1 MTLRVAIQHRFPG
14 AEIAVDFSVPPGVTA
29 LFGPSG
35 AGKSTVLMAIAGLIK
50 PDRATITL
58 EGAALPP
65 EPHRRR
71 VAVVFQEARLFP
83 HLTVRQN
90 LSFGQR
96 WARPGGPTLPE
107 VASLLGL
114 DVLLNRSPATLSG
127 GEAQRVAIGRAL
139 LSHPQ
144 VLLMDEP
151 LSALD
156 APRKAEILPWLEALA
171 ARTRIPLVYV
181 SHALP
186 EIARLAAR
194 MVVIDKGRQRA
205 EGRLE
210 DILSD
215 PGLAP
220 LIGLDEV
227 GSVIEAEVAETAPD
241 GLTRLITPGGPLFLA
256 VPAAPGARLRLRL
269 PAQDILLSRARPEGL
284 SALNIL
290 SARILRLE
298 ASGASV
304 LVQLAMG
311 EQRFLAR
318 ITPRSALALDL
329 QPQQE
334 VHAILKTVAL
344 ARGH

>member
-1 MTLRVAIQHRFPG
+1 MTLRIAIQHRFPG

-35 AGKSTVLMAIAGLIK
+35 AGKSSVLMAIAGLLR

-58 EGAALPP
+58 DGAALPRA
-65 EPHRRR
+65 PHRRR

-83 HLTVRQN
+83 HMSVRQN
-90 LSFGQR
+90 LGFGLR
-96 WARPGGPTLPE
+96 WAPQGGPALGE
-107 VASLLGL
+107 VAGLLGL
-114 DVLLNRSPATLSG
+114 TALLDRHPATLSG

-171 ARTRIPLVYV
+171 ARTRIPLLYV

-194 MVVIDKGRQRA
+194 MVVIDRGRIRA

-210 DILSD
+210 EILSD
-215 PGLAP
+215 PDLAP
-220 LIGLDEV
+220 LIGLTEM
-227 GSVIEAEVAETAPD
+227 GAVIEAEVAETAPD
-241 GLTRLITPGGPLFLA
+241 GLARLITPGGPLFLA
-256 VPAAPGARLRLRL
+256 VQAAPGARLRLRL
-269 PAQDILLSRARPEGL
+269 AAQDIILSHARPEGL

-290 SARILRLE
+290 TARILRLN
-298 ASGASV
+298 SGEGSV
-304 LVQLAMG
+304 LVQLGMG
-311 EQRFLAR
+311 ESRFLAR
-318 ITPRSALALDL
+318 VTQRSAQAMDL
-329 QPQQE
+329 RPGQE

-344 ARGH
+344 AGAL